1 MAYSFVIL
9 FMLTAV
15 RIMGIDAS
23 IYSLDILLVITEM
36 FGWINSLVLL
46 YFVRLH
52 ALLLVSYQKKINSNK
67 IMVKLNYWGHRYA
80 LVLLTLQG

>member
-46 YFVRLH
+46 YLVRLR
-52 ALLLVSYQKKINSNK
+52 ALLLVSDQKKNQFK
-67 IMVKLNYWGHRYA
+67 QNYGEIE
-80 LVLLTLQG
+80 LLGT